1 MVAESVRTVS
11 DQAPLL
17 RPEHRLLETMRGF
30 YPAVTS
36 RTAIAALLKAQEL
49 HAGFPEKPPKEVTDG
64 FKATIDGAAADAMA
78 VVLGNGSPFQTVKV
92 GSEGEKEKYYAG
104 EAAPSV
110 LGVYGSSDRP
120 RIAGVSDVVEGTTPL
135 SRLEPGS
142 SSVIAVAPFGE
153 EHCGIRPVP
162 PDSHYMVKFVGP
174 PQVRGVVDLSRPY
187 RENLENIIDA
197 LGIRP
202 EELVQVTMSPK
213 KKGRECNWQYVDA
226 ALELGVDLQEINVGD
241 FMPGVLA
248 AADPVLFGGRPTLL
262 VGRGGYEEGV
272 MSAVAARAL
281 GGCWIGQEYDR
292 ETGTAGALMTL
303 DEIVPAHPKDVLVST
318 SFITDDAWF
327 SQPGIRRVQDRH
339 TVTTM
344 VVTHNGVQFRS
355 DMV

>member
-1 MVAESVRTVS
+1 
-11 DQAPLL
+11 
-17 RPEHRLLETMRGF
+17 MRGF
-30 YPAVTS
+30 YPAVTG
-36 RTAIAALLKAQEL
+36 RTAVAALLKAQQL
-49 HAGFPEKPPKEVTDG
+49 HAGFPEKPPREVTDG

-78 VVLGNGSPFQTVKV
+78 AVLGNGSPFQTVKV

-110 LGVYGSSDRP
+110 LGVYGNAGRP

-142 SSVIAVAPFGE
+142 SSVIAVAPFE
-153 EHCGIRPVP
+153 DEHCGIRPVP
-162 PDSHYMVKFVGP
+162 PDSHYMVKFIGP
-174 PQVRGVVDLSRPY
+174 PRLRGVVDPSLPY
-187 RENLENIIDA
+187 RENLGNIIDA

-248 AADPVLFGGRPTLL
+248 AADPALFGGRPTLL

-292 ETGTAGALMTL
+292 ETGTPGALMTL
-303 DEIVPAHPKDVLVST
+303 DEVVPAHPKDVLVST
-318 SFITDDAWF
+318 SFITDDRWF

-339 TVTTM
+339 AVTTM
-344 VVTHNGVQFRS
+344 VVTHNGVQFRR